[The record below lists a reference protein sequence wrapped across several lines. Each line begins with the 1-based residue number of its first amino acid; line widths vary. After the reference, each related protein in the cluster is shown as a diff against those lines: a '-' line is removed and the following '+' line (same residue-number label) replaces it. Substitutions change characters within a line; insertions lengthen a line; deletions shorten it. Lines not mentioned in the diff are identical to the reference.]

1 MKTRNL
7 LYIAI
12 ITICI
17 IAIILAVYYQMF
29 DKKVVKESALN
40 IVENT
45 IEEEEEEID
54 PKDTLAEFNK
64 LFTNEFYSQD
74 YSTDNIVKY
83 DGLEDYEIV
92 YTLNDGIKD
101 KKEDQYDVDV
111 SLPVIN
117 IAKAAKLNETTQT
130 IFADKTT
137 NILAGTNKYTI
148 YNVEYVAYLN
158 DNILS
163 VVIKSTLKEGN
174 SAQRVIVQT
183 YNYDIEADKEVTL
196 NEVLNEYGYKTNDV
210 NKKIEKQVKEASKQA
225 KTIAEATGQI
235 IYTRD
240 INNSM
245 YATDNSKY
253 FFIGKDGQIY
263 IVYPYG
269 NNNVTSELDVIKI

>member
-117 IAKAAKLNETTQT
+117 IVKAAKLNETTQT